1 MTHTHQL
8 MTHTQQLMT
17 QTKQLITISFPV
29 RLKSTQQ
36 VRDIRLIYSFNQNTS
51 ILIRINLEELLV
63 KQTIWPPDLK
73 RLFKAFQ
80 KEADRNKQKEAS
92 SRVEIADQDVCRRR
106 KFERKQG
113 HRSAAL
119 QTTQA
124 GSRLDR
130 QAATAG
136 TDTTP
141 TKVARHTDQYLTRHK
156 HTALHSTIGIPQ
168 LVKVRKNSD
177 TVIAFSSQPVLRH

>member
-1 MTHTHQL
+1 

-36 VRDIRLIYSFNQNTS
+36 VRGIRLIYSFNQNTS

-113 HRSAAL
+113 QRC
-119 QTTQA
+119 
-124 GSRLDR
+124 R
-130 QAATAG
+130 QHKPAVDLTGKQLLPA
-136 TDTTP
+136 
-141 TKVARHTDQYLTRHK
+141 QTRHRQK
-156 HTALHSTIGIPQ
+156 SLVAPINISLDTNTLHYTAP
-168 LVKVRKNSD
+168 
-177 TVIAFSSQPVLRH
+177 

>member
-1 MTHTHQL
+1 
-8 MTHTQQLMT
+8 MT

-73 RLFKAFQ
+73 RLFKVFQ